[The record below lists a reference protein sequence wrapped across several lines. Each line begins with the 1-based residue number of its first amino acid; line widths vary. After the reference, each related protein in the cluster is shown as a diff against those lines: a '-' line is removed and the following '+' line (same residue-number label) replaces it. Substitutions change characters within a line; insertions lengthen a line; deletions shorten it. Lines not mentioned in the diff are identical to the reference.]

1 MPAQSRGA
9 TLARSILRMPDAQD
23 KGFLDDDRL
32 RIAAEG
38 VLTAKEGAVVGAGK
52 AVVAILL
59 LAVVA

>member
-9 TLARSILRMPDAQD
+9 TLARSLLGMPDAQD

-32 RIAAEG
+32 RIAAVG
-38 VLTAKEGAVVGAGK
+38 VLAAKERAVVGAGK

-59 LAVVA
+59 LAFVA